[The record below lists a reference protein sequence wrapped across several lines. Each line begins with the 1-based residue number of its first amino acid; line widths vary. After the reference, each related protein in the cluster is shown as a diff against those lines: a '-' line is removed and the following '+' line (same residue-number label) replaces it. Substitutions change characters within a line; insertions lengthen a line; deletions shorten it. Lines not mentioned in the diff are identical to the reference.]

1 MAVPARACGSEVGR
15 QPAVIHIVPSK
26 QQPWYGAI
34 VPDHRFTA
42 QQLAQLGKRGLD
54 PTTVGVLT
62 VRRNATTRE
71 MYWPLGSLPPVYA
84 FDCPVIAHGT
94 DRVTV
99 IAPDGSTR
107 KVYLDGWTTPPPKRR
122 RWR

>member
-1 MAVPARACGSEVGR
+1 MGR
-15 QPAVIHIVPSK
+15 QPAVIYIAPSK

-34 VPDHRFTA
+34 VPDQRFTA
-42 QQLAQLGKRGLD
+42 QQLAQLDKRGLD
-54 PTTVGVLT
+54 PATVGVLT
-62 VRRNATTRE
+62 VRRNATTSE

-84 FDCPVIAHGT
+84 FDCPVITHGA

-107 KVYLDGWTTPPPKRR
+107 KVYPDGWTTPPPKRR